1 MASKT
6 THISKTTFCS
16 ILFSEG
22 ATSASLKRIN
32 SEWFKQLQDYY
43 LGIIGYDN
51 LGFYNSEFEED
62 FELIRNKQTLNS
74 DFLNILEF
82 QPLQK
87 EVDLTT
93 PIFYIPKQGV
103 LLLHNTSHNSQ
114 HKSLSKISK
123 SFPENTLLIYFFE
136 DGEIKVISYISMKEY
151 ISKKCLSSISLRL
164 YEIEKLS
171 KHLVP
176 TVIYS
181 YKKEIVGECWWYGCD
196 ANIFDLYYNGGN

>member
-1 MASKT
+1 MGSKT
-6 THISKTTFCS
+6 ILVKTFCS

-32 SEWFKQLQDYY
+32 IEWFKQLQDYY
-43 LGIIGYDN
+43 LGNLDYDS
-51 LGFYNSEFEED
+51 LDFYISDFDED
-62 FELIRNKQTLNS
+62 FEIIRNKQALSS
-74 DFLNILEF
+74 DFLNIFEF
-82 QPLQK
+82 EVTEKQ
-87 EVDLTT
+87 VDLTT

-136 DGEIKVISYISMKEY
+136 DGEIKVVSYLSMKEY
-151 ISKKCLSSISLRL
+151 LIKKCLSSISLRL

-176 TVIYS
+176 TAVYS
-181 YKKEIVGECWWYGCD
+181 HTKEIEGEFWWYGCG